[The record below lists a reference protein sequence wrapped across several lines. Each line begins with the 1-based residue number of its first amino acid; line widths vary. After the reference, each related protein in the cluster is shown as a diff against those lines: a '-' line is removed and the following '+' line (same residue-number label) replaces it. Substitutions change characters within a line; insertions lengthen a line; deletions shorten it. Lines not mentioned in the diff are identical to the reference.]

1 MLSASSRVPSRSGL
15 YINKGIDGKPA
26 PVPTSIKLA
35 PSSILSFEKGR
46 IHGIIG
52 RNGSGKTMLM
62 KCICGFVPVTSGSI
76 QVRGKKV
83 GKDIDVPQNMG
94 IIIET
99 PGFLNGYS
107 GYNNLK
113 FLANIN
119 NKISEEKII
128 ETLKLVKLD
137 PHNKKHVGKYSLGMR
152 QRLGL
157 AQALMEDPD
166 ILILDEPMN
175 GLDQSGVEEMREVFA
190 ALAKKGTTIL
200 MANHNA
206 EDIEILCDTV
216 HEMDLGVISRVK

>member
-1 MLSASSRVPSRSGL
+1 MEDIIVVENVSKKFGDNLVL
-15 YINKGIDGKPA
+15 DNVCVNFENGK
-26 PVPTSIKLA
+26 
-35 PSSILSFEKGR
+35 

-62 KCICGFVPVTSGSI
+62 KCICGFVPVTSGTI
-76 QVRGKKV
+76 TVAGKKV
-83 GKDIDVPQNMG
+83 GKDVDVPHNMG

-99 PGFLNGYS
+99 PGFLNSYS

-113 FLANIN
+113 FLAGIN
-119 NKISEEKII
+119 KKIGKDRIMEVME
-128 ETLKLVKLD
+128 LVKLD

-157 AQALMEDPD
+157 AQALMENPD

-175 GLDQSGVEEMREVFA
+175 GLDQSGVDEMRGVLSS
-190 ALAKKGTTIL
+190 LAKGGTTII

-206 EDIEILCDTV
+206 EDIELLCDTV
-216 HEMDLGVISRVK
+216 CEMELGKLRMKS

>member
-1 MLSASSRVPSRSGL
+1 MEDIIVVENVSKKFGDNLVL
-15 YINKGIDGKPA
+15 DN
-26 PVPTSIKLA
+26 VCVN
-35 PSSILSFEKGR
+35 FEKGK

-62 KCICGFVPVTSGSI
+62 KCICGFVPVTSGTI
-76 QVRGKKV
+76 TVAGKKV
-83 GKDIDVPQNMG
+83 GKDVDVPHNMG

-99 PGFLNGYS
+99 LGFLNSYS

-113 FLANIN
+113 FLAGIN
-119 NKISEEKII
+119 KKIGKDRIMEVME
-128 ETLKLVKLD
+128 LVKLD

-157 AQALMEDPD
+157 AQALMENPD

-175 GLDQSGVEEMREVFA
+175 GLDQSGVDEMRGVLSS
-190 ALAKKGTTIL
+190 LAKGGTTII

-206 EDIEILCDTV
+206 EDIELLCDTV
-216 HEMDLGVISRVK
+216 CEMELGKLRMKS